1 MEIERQTIEFF
12 ESRFGRP
19 AAWAAQAP
27 GRVNLIGEHT
37 DYNQGFV
44 LPIAIDRRTV
54 VAAAPSEREVS
65 TLVAVNLDREVEID
79 LTRPLQP
86 IPRDDPGAFANYLL
100 GVIHEF
106 SDRGAGPINLDL
118 AVISDVPIGAGLSS
132 SASVEVAMATLLEQ
146 ALAVALAPVE
156 KALLCQRAEHAFP
169 GTPCGIMDMYIAAAA
184 VADHA
189 LLIDC
194 RSNDAQAVRLPP
206 AHELTLLVVDTGAKH
221 DLAAGAYAERRV
233 TCERAASKLGVGSL
247 RDATPSMLADASLD
261 EVERKRATHVVLEN
275 VRTLLA
281 ASALEAGQPDEFC
294 RRLFE
299 SHASLRDLYEV
310 SCPELDAV
318 VDAVETLAK
327 RTGDPLL
334 GARMTGGGFG
344 GCAVVC
350 CPPAIPDRVAEVI
363 AGHFRD
369 AFGREPM
376 IMPARACRG
385 SSNVQI

>member
-1 MEIERQTIEFF
+1 MSTHDRNI
-12 ESRFGRP
+12 
-19 AAWAAQAP
+19 
-27 GRVNLIGEHT
+27 RV
-37 DYNQGFV
+37 F
-44 LPIAIDRRTV
+44 
-54 VAAAPSEREVS
+54 
-65 TLVAVNLDREVEID
+65 DRESSRAV
-79 LTRPLQP
+79 
-86 IPRDDPGAFANYLL
+86 
-100 GVIHEF
+100 
-106 SDRGAGPINLDL
+106 DR
-118 AVISDVPIGAGLSS
+118 
-132 SASVEVAMATLLEQ
+132 
-146 ALAVALAPVE
+146 
-156 KALLCQRAEHAFP
+156 
-169 GTPCGIMDMYIAAAA
+169 AA
-184 VADHA
+184 VEQYGMPGIV
-189 LLIDC
+189 LME
-194 RSNDAQAVRLPP
+194 N
-206 AHELTLLVVDTGAKH
+206 
-221 DLAAGAYAERRV
+221 AA
-233 TCERAASKLGVGSL
+233 RA
-247 RDATPSMLADASLD
+247 
-261 EVERKRATHVVLEN
+261 
-275 VRTLLA
+275 LA